1 MAATNRNDTAD
12 LRLLLNQLK
21 QLNGVDHM
29 AYRWW
34 DYFEWF
40 PTKEDEEEAEK
51 IPKEKRTEK
60 QNKIL
65 EQKEDRIYEEYCK
78 NQRERRRSEYE
89 LHMVK
94 SGLKPDKKTYW

>member
-34 DYFEWF
+34 DYFEWY
-40 PTKEDEEEAEK
+40 PTKKDEEEAENT
-51 IPKEKRTEK
+51 PKEKRTEK
-60 QNKIL
+60 QKKIL
-65 EQKEDRIYEEYCK
+65 KQKEDREDEEDRK
-78 NQRERRRSEYE
+78 DARERIRRNYE
-89 LHMVK
+89 NVMHSM
-94 SGLKPDKKTYW
+94 GRKPKKR